1 MKNASFAE
9 HKRIA
14 AFILI
19 ILLFVWILSACT
31 SNASPT
37 PIPTIV
43 LSGGNA
49 DEIPESASGGEGV
62 VASAVVVPEREAHLA
77 FVIGGNIAA
86 VHVKVGDHVKAG
98 QVLME
103 LENHLAQLEVE
114 RAKRALRELTSPAMI
129 AAAEEALAS
138 AQKELEEAQNNVSGL
153 FYPRASDALIDKVK
167 AEITLAEE
175 QLAMAS
181 DTYRHFA
188 RRPDGDPQKAA
199 ALLALTNAQLNLNAL
214 RAKYNWYTGKP
225 SETDIAIAQARLS
238 AAQAAVQEAQ
248 WYLAAL
254 KGESVPPEASGAK
267 LAQLQQARDDLAAAQ
282 ARLEQTRL
290 VAPFDGVISQ
300 INSIAGEYAVPGQ
313 ILIIVSD
320 LEHLQVRT
328 TDLSERDVVRIKVG
342 DPALITIN
350 ALNQDFHGKVISI
363 SPLANL
369 LGGDVV
375 YEVTVAFE
383 EQPHGALAGMTAD
396 VIFEESE

>member
-188 RRPDGDPQKAA
+188 RRPDGDPQKAEIG
-199 ALLALTNAQLNLNAL
+199 
-214 RAKYNWYTGKP
+214 RAH
-225 SETDIAIAQARLS
+225 
-238 AAQAAVQEAQ
+238 V
-248 WYLAAL
+248 
-254 KGESVPPEASGAK
+254 
-267 LAQLQQARDDLAAAQ
+267 
-282 ARLEQTRL
+282 
-290 VAPFDGVISQ
+290 
-300 INSIAGEYAVPGQ
+300 
-313 ILIIVSD
+313 
-320 LEHLQVRT
+320 
-328 TDLSERDVVRIKVG
+328 
-342 DPALITIN
+342 
-350 ALNQDFHGKVISI
+350 
-363 SPLANL
+363 
-369 LGGDVV
+369 
-375 YEVTVAFE
+375 
-383 EQPHGALAGMTAD
+383 
-396 VIFEESE
+396 